1 MEGEETKEA
10 TAAVPQSAG
19 AKQGEAS
26 KQEALVEKYKRLLS
40 LARSSLEANQA
51 ALAQK
56 DTQIAELTRNLEERR
71 AQALRL
77 SRNDDGLEAASI
89 PRSLLRRVDVDDVI
103 WILVEYDDGTSED
116 GWVCFH
122 SETELNEYIQRV
134 QGVPLVAPHR
144 CLTAAESN
152 KIETEAQAKVDVIVE
167 EFRRFKLRTD
177 IARKQKDAEAR
188 QALLRSTSAP
198 GTGTPSSSSSS
209 GNGNSKGD
217 AGGDEE
223 SNSDK
228 WRSAYEKVVREN
240 EQLRNRGGDTL
251 LASQWRDR
259 YDALLRERD
268 DVADKLRVLSK
279 TDSLGN
285 RTIEQAFVE
294 LKDEYKASCLFLV
307 TLLSFYARLFL
318 PSSSL
323 SRILSHT
330 NLFFISQE
338 YRRRMTNREQ
348 QRQQELE
355 DLQSALAKAL
365 GAGSLPGSG
374 TGAGAGTGSGAGAP
388 VGGVTWSDGALS
400 PGGGLSSSSGG
411 ERVPNTSAPLSEA
424 KHQYIRHMLLQYLS
438 CKEAEVKL
446 HIENALLAIFRYT
459 EAEKALIEER
469 KKSEQISID
478 DALPGLGSVLF
489 TLGLGSS

>member
-10 TAAVPQSAG
+10 TAVPQSAG
-19 AKQGEAS
+19 VKQGEAS

-294 LKDEYKASCLFLV
+294 LKDEYKASCPFFV
-307 TLLSFYARLFL
+307 TLLSFYALLFL

-323 SRILSHT
+323 SHPFT
-330 NLFFISQE
+330 HQPLFHITGIPKANDESRAAATARARGFTVCTGQGLGGRLVAWVWDWCWCRHWQRSRSTSGRRDLV
-338 YRRRMTNREQ
+338 RRRTFPWRGSQ
-348 QRQQELE
+348 QQFWWRACPQCFGASQRG
-355 DLQSALAKAL
+355 QAPIHSPHALAI
-365 GAGSLPGSG
+365 P
-374 TGAGAGTGSGAGAP
+374 
-388 VGGVTWSDGALS
+388 
-400 PGGGLSSSSGG
+400 
-411 ERVPNTSAPLSEA
+411 
-424 KHQYIRHMLLQYLS
+424 
-438 CKEAEVKL
+438 
-446 HIENALLAIFRYT
+446 
-459 EAEKALIEER
+459 
-469 KKSEQISID
+469 
-478 DALPGLGSVLF
+478 
-489 TLGLGSS
+489 

>member
-1 MEGEETKEA
+1 MDQGEAAQEG
-10 TAAVPQSAG
+10 AAAGTLSAAG
-19 AKQGEAS
+19 KQGETS

-56 DTQIAELTRNLEERR
+56 DTRIAELTRSLEERR

-103 WILVEYDDGTSED
+103 WILVEYDDGTSDD

-122 SETELNEYIQRV
+122 SETELREYIQRV

-144 CLTAAESN
+144 CLTATESN
-152 KIETEAQAKVDVIVE
+152 KIETDAQAKVDVIVE

-188 QALLRSTSAP
+188 QALLRSTVAP
-198 GTGTPSSSSSS
+198 GTGTPSSSSS
-209 GNGNSKGD
+209 GNGSSKGD
-217 AGGDEE
+217 AGGDDEG
-223 SNSDK
+223 NSDK

-268 DVADKLRVLSK
+268 DLADKLRVLSK

-294 LKDEYKASCLFLV
+294 LKDEYKASCHFGHP
-307 TLLSFYARLFL
+307 TLTFYSATVSF
-318 PSSSL
+318 
-323 SRILSHT
+323 
-330 NLFFISQE
+330 
-338 YRRRMTNREQ
+338 
-348 QRQQELE
+348 
-355 DLQSALAKAL
+355 
-365 GAGSLPGSG
+365 
-374 TGAGAGTGSGAGAP
+374 
-388 VGGVTWSDGALS
+388 
-400 PGGGLSSSSGG
+400 
-411 ERVPNTSAPLSEA
+411 
-424 KHQYIRHMLLQYLS
+424 
-438 CKEAEVKL
+438 
-446 HIENALLAIFRYT
+446 
-459 EAEKALIEER
+459 
-469 KKSEQISID
+469 
-478 DALPGLGSVLF
+478 
-489 TLGLGSS
+489 